1 MFIARI
7 QQNEVTSILNN
18 MLGNNKSTPYIRVEL
33 KLKQE
38 LWMLVLHPLCGKALL
53 YCSNHVYFKK
63 KKNCFASFFLGVF
76 LCNFIFL
83 SQEILLKSL

>member
-1 MFIARI
+1 MSIKRVKIMFIARI

-38 LWMLVLHPLCGKALL
+38 L
-53 YCSNHVYFKK
+53 
-63 KKNCFASFFLGVF
+63 
-76 LCNFIFL
+76 
-83 SQEILLKSL
+83 